1 MTGRKWQNAI
11 FPAGGLA
18 ARDGAGS
25 KPSKA
30 QMSTETGGFQPADAR
45 SPGAALNPDHAP
57 ARDGGMARA
66 QPRALLQNLLYSI
79 TNLKRAKNMRPSR
92 EDAMPKLKIPNIDD
106 VVAIDIH
113 THAEEPCGMHGDD
126 GYDDFQAQMAEYF
139 KSPHKHP
146 PTVPETAAY
155 YRAKKIAAVI
165 FPVDAERE
173 TGFRRY
179 NNDEMLEV
187 ASEHLDVLIPFV
199 SIDPHKGKLG
209 VREAKRLMQEFG
221 VRGFKFHPTMQGF
234 YANDRMAYPLYE
246 AINDGGAIA
255 LFHTGQ
261 TGVGS
266 GMPGGMG
273 MRLKYS
279 NPMYMDDVAADF
291 PDLKIILAHPSFPWQ
306 EEALS
311 VATHKPNVYIDL
323 SGWSPKYFPP
333 ILVRYINSILQDK
346 MLFGSDWPVIT
357 PDRWLADFAKLE
369 IRDEIRPKVLKANAR
384 KILGI

>member
-1 MTGRKWQNAI
+1 
-11 FPAGGLA
+11 
-18 ARDGAGS
+18 
-25 KPSKA
+25 
-30 QMSTETGGFQPADAR
+30 
-45 SPGAALNPDHAP
+45 
-57 ARDGGMARA
+57 
-66 QPRALLQNLLYSI
+66 
-79 TNLKRAKNMRPSR
+79 
-92 EDAMPKLKIPNIDD
+92 MPKLKLPDIEK
-106 VVAIDIH
+106 VTAIDIH
-113 THAEEPCGMHGDD
+113 THAEEPCGLHGDD
-126 GYDDFQAQMAEYF
+126 GYDDFQERMAEYF

-155 YRAKKIAAVI
+155 YRSKNIAAVI

-179 NNDEMLEV
+179 NNYEMLEV
-187 ASEHLDVLIPFV
+187 ASDHLDVLIPFV

-209 VREAKRLMQEFG
+209 VREARKLIEEYG

-369 IRDEIRPKVLKANAR
+369 IREEIRPKVMKANAR